1 MLPDSMLN
9 FIWDYGSLSD
19 VEEATYIEKLIQ
31 TLNFTMQED
40 NALKSP
46 EIKFISESVVRS

>member
-19 VEEATYIEKLIQ
+19 NEEATYIEKLIQ
-31 TLNFTMQED
+31 TLNFTVQED
-40 NALKSP
+40 NALKPS
-46 EIKFISESVVRS
+46 EIRFISESVVRS

>member
-19 VEEATYIEKLIQ
+19 NEEATYIEKLIQ
-31 TLNFTMQED
+31 TLNFSM
-40 NALKSP
+40 P
-46 EIKFISESVVRS
+46 EENIFKHFEIRFIIESVVKS